1 MRVQENPYLQYFVG
15 LRGYQMTAPLMVEI
29 RKRMGASMFE
39 IFHGVIIDAVEKA
52 KAKNNSDKQSRSEL
66 SVWCF

>member
-1 MRVQENPYLQYFVG
+1 
-15 LRGYQMTAPLMVEI
+15 MTAPLMVEI

>member
-1 MRVQENPYLQYFVG
+1 
-15 LRGYQMTAPLMVEI
+15 MTAPLMVEI
-29 RKRMGASMFE
+29 RKRMGTSMFE